1 MQIEKNFFISTP
13 LDLESAEFLI
23 HNSDAIKVASSDNN
37 FTLLH
42 KNFTNKK
49 TNDYFNW
56 FNFSKR
62 N

>member
-1 MQIEKNFFISTP
+1 MQIEKTLFISTP

-42 KNFTNKK
+42 KKFYKQKNQ
-49 TNDYFNW
+49 
-56 FNFSKR
+56 
-62 N
+62 